1 MSNMFYFCENSAKL
15 NLSSFD
21 NENFNKMRGLFY
33 KCQKKIIIPYKSKF
47 KKFNYDEQIN
57 ND

>member
-33 KCQKKIIIPYKSKF
+33 KCQKKIIIPYKTKI
-47 KKFNYDEQIN
+47 KKFNYDE
-57 ND
+57 